1 MTTSTLIL
9 GLNHFPTVV
18 SHWQLPV
25 GRAHCGAEQL
35 LSRTINSR
43 SLTVGCLWAGPTEAL
58 RHWAMAEQDLLPSN
72 RDQRRHSNGCLLR
85 AVLILLCYSICSSDW
100 LTINEGF
107 QRWGLRQ
114 RGFCPHGV
122 WGLAWWHM
130 EAVWFTNLEDLQ
142 TPCFG
147 IFMEASLHS
156 QN

>member
-1 MTTSTLIL
+1 MTTSTLTL

-72 RDQRRHSNGCLLR
+72 REQRKAQQWLPAEGCAHPALLQY
-85 AVLILLCYSICSSDW
+85 LFFW
-100 LTINEGF
+100 LTDYKWRVSKVRSQTKGLLSSWSLGLGMVAHGSSLVHQPRRSPNSMLWDLYGGF
-107 QRWGLRQ
+107 I
-114 RGFCPHGV
+114 
-122 WGLAWWHM
+122 
-130 EAVWFTNLEDLQ
+130 T
-142 TPCFG
+142 
-147 IFMEASLHS
+147 
-156 QN
+156 